1 MRYKNKAELN
11 SKVVRI
17 SLAKYALLTEIALKA
32 GVSISEALDMVIDQL
47 DQQGKVIKVS
57 SAQPAFKVAGM
68 PSFKVTGMPILRV
81 APVTVTAVNGAG
93 AKHSAFKIKPGGGV
107 IHE

>member
-1 MRYKNKAELN
+1 MTQRYKTKAELN
-11 SKVVRI
+11 SKTIRI

-32 GVSISEALDMVIDQL
+32 GVSISEALDMVME
-47 DQQGKVIKVS
+47 QQGKVIKVS

-68 PSFKVTGMPILRV
+68 PSFKVTGMPVLH
-81 APVTVTAVNGAG
+81 VTPQVTTAVNGAG
-93 AKHSAFKIKPGGGV
+93 ATHSAFKIKPKGGV